1 VSELTLGSLFDGIG
15 GWLLAAEHSG
25 IEPLW
30 RAEIDDY
37 PRTVSEYHFPNVKS
51 YTDVRG
57 IDGAKVEPVDIL
69 CAGSP
74 CFLAG
79 TMIQTEEGLK
89 PIEEVSAE
97 DSVIGDD
104 CKWHKVLDTMVNP
117 TDSVYTIYA
126 QGMLETKATGNHPFY
141 VRHMKRKWFQED
153 GKRALRR
160 VFSEPEY
167 VAASDLQK
175 GDFLGFPI
183 LDTAE
188 NPLHITEEEAWL
200 IGRYIADGYINNNQ
214 RPHRPEG
221 QINHKTIFCVCKDKL
236 DAFQKHLHSYHAC
249 CKPDATVYKC
259 EIINERLMNLCLLC
273 KKGAENKEIPPIFLN
288 LPKNLLQ
295 ELLQGYMS
303 GDGCRIGNK
312 YQATTISR
320 KLALSIQ
327 TAVHKAF
334 ELPTKVYFCK
344 RPQKHVIEGRTVNQ
358 HDTYLIAWLENIPK
372 QTKAIVADGYIWQ
385 PIRRVEQEKLHTDV
399 YNLEVETVHSYTA
412 NGVVVHNCQNLSLSG
427 NRLGLK
433 GSESLLFFEAIRIF
447 REMREATNGE
457 KPRFFV
463 WENVCGAFSSNGGND
478 FRAVLEEITEA
489 RIPFPRSHKWI
500 HAGLVRSSKC
510 DAAWRVL
517 DAQYFG
523 VAQRRKR
530 IFLVAD
536 FGAEARC
543 AEQILFVEA
552 GVRRDP
558 AEGEGAREGSPEA
571 SCRCAYE
578 AGGATVLKIRQPKVK
593 GRGGSGAQYQADQS
607 YTLATNQDQTLFD
620 GREKK
625 PETYVLCSKHS
636 NGMRSPN
643 PDKGCVYASDTTRT
657 LDRQGGNPCCNQGG
671 LLIVDSDTKTFGQ
684 DTNDKY
690 SVSNISPTLLAA
702 GGNLGGGSE
711 TLVAHPYCIGNGQIC
726 ELTPS
731 FKSSTLDCM
740 HDQKIVVQ
748 HGSADE
754 RKVGTLSARDYKG
767 VGTPFVNE
775 GKLVTDK
782 DYNKKLVGA
791 LCARDY
797 KGPGNSHS
805 LGDGK
810 LILQ

>member
-1 VSELTLGSLFDGIG
+1 MRLTLGSLFDGIG
-15 GWLLAAEHSG
+15 GWLLAAAHSG
-25 IEPLW
+25 IKPLW

-37 PRTVSEYHFPNVKS
+37 PRTVSAYHFPNVKS

-74 CFLAG
+74 C
-79 TMIQTEEGLK
+79 
-89 PIEEVSAE
+89 
-97 DSVIGDD
+97 
-104 CKWHKVLDTMVNP
+104 
-117 TDSVYTIYA
+117 
-126 QGMLETKATGNHPFY
+126 
-141 VRHMKRKWFQED
+141 
-153 GKRALRR
+153 
-160 VFSEPEY
+160 
-167 VAASDLQK
+167 
-175 GDFLGFPI
+175 
-183 LDTAE
+183 
-188 NPLHITEEEAWL
+188 
-200 IGRYIADGYINNNQ
+200 
-214 RPHRPEG
+214 
-221 QINHKTIFCVCKDKL
+221 
-236 DAFQKHLHSYHAC
+236 
-249 CKPDATVYKC
+249 
-259 EIINERLMNLCLLC
+259 
-273 KKGAENKEIPPIFLN
+273 
-288 LPKNLLQ
+288 
-295 ELLQGYMS
+295 
-303 GDGCRIGNK
+303 
-312 YQATTISR
+312 
-320 KLALSIQ
+320 
-327 TAVHKAF
+327 
-334 ELPTKVYFCK
+334 
-344 RPQKHVIEGRTVNQ
+344 
-358 HDTYLIAWLENIPK
+358 
-372 QTKAIVADGYIWQ
+372 
-385 PIRRVEQEKLHTDV
+385 
-399 YNLEVETVHSYTA
+399 
-412 NGVVVHNCQNLSLSG
+412 QNLSLSG
-427 NRLGLK
+427 NRMGLK
-433 GSESLLFFEAIRIF
+433 GSESSLFFEAIRIF
-447 REMREATNGE
+447 REMREATNGK

-463 WENVCGAFSSNGGND
+463 WENVCGAFSSNGGHD

-536 FGAEARC
+536 FSAEARC

-552 GVRRDP
+552 GVQGNP
-558 AEGEGAREGSPEA
+558 AAGEGAQEGSAEA
-571 SCRCAYE
+571 SRRCAYE
-578 AGGATVLKIRQPKVK
+578 AGGATALKIRQPKVK
-593 GRGGSGAQYQADQS
+593 GRGESGAQYQADQS

-684 DTNDKY
+684 DTRDKY

-754 RKVGTLSARDYKG
+754 RKVGTQ
-767 VGTPFVNE
+767 FVNE

-782 DYNKKLVGA
+782 DYNRKTVGT
-791 LCARDY
+791 LCSRDY

-805 LGDGK
+805 IDDGK